1 MATGLADHP
10 FGSVTPAV
18 IAPKEQR
25 PIVIAMSKL
34 KILGALVFVLVVAVG
49 AGGLFYV
56 FGRSTPPA
64 VSLGA
69 SSTPAA
75 TSSTGT
81 SASSSPESTAALE
94 GTWTVDTSIGS
105 FSDFSDSYVGYRV
118 QEELVNIGGSTAVGR
133 TPNVTGSFTIAGTSI
148 TAASFQADL
157 STLQSDNSMRD
168 GQLQRQGI
176 ETDTYPTASFKLT
189 QPIDLGTLPAEG
201 QTITV
206 NATGELTLHGVTKTV
221 VIPLQ
226 AKLSGGVVT
235 IIGSTEITL
244 ADYNIVRPQSMM
256 VLSVADHGT
265 LELQLLFTH
274 S

>member
-1 MATGLADHP
+1 
-10 FGSVTPAV
+10 
-18 IAPKEQR
+18 
-25 PIVIAMSKL
+25 MSKL
-34 KILGALVFVLVVAVG
+34 KILGALVFVLVVAV
-49 AGGLFYV
+49 AAAGLFYV

-69 SSTPAA
+69 SATPGA
-75 TSSTGT
+75 TSTGAGVASPTSTSGT
-81 SASSSPESTAALE
+81 TTALE
-94 GTWTVDTSIGS
+94 GTWSVDTSIGS
-105 FSDFSDSYVGYRV
+105 FSDFSNSYVGYRV

-148 TAASFQADL
+148 TAASFEADL
-157 STLQSDNSMRD
+157 STLQSDQSMRD

-201 QTITV
+201 QTITA

-221 VIPLQ
+221 VIPLE

-235 IIGSTEITL
+235 IIGSTEITF
-244 ADYNIVRPQSMM
+244 ADYSITRPQSMM

-265 LELQLLFTH
+265 LELHLLFSH